1 VLRVFCFGSL
11 GVTVED
17 VFLIDPDP
25 LHAARER
32 GARVE
37 LRLLDP
43 QPWRGSINASQ
54 RVVVDRALFRAD
66 LLETE
71 TGGPGTKDRMH
82 FHPGMLDNEPGRRT
96 FSDDL
101 TTDPIDWLQGRLT
114 DAIPLLEAAGI
125 EDPEAHRPAADALRE
140 NLGEVMT
147 TVANVL
153 EGVRAGD
160 LAKVPVRPGPSV
172 S

>member
-1 VLRVFCFGSL
+1 VLRVFCFGTL

-25 LHAARER
+25 QNAARER

-54 RVVVDRALFRAD
+54 KVVVDRAVLRAD
-66 LLETE
+66 FLETVE
-71 TGGPGTKDRMH
+71 GGPGSKDRMH
-82 FHPGMLDNEPGRRT
+82 YHPGMIDNEPGLRT
-96 FSDDL
+96 FVEDL
-101 TTDPIDWLQGRLT
+101 TADPIGWLGSLFA
-114 DAIPLLEAAGI
+114 DPLPLLEEAGVDDL
-125 EDPEAHRPAADALRE
+125 ETHRPSADALRE
-140 NLGEVMT
+140 GLDEVLT

-160 LAKVPVRPGPSV
+160 LAKVPMAPGPPA
-172 S
+172 